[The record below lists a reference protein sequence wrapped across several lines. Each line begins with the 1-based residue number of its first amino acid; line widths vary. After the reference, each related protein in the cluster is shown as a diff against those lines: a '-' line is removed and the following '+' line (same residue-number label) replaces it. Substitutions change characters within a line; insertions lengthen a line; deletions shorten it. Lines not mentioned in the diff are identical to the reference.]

1 MMDDRDEPCLICGL
15 RPGEGPKILYRE
27 MDDCLDTLIG
37 RLSGLGH
44 EIDDA
49 TLRGEMEKLLL
60 LFKWSPDLYPNEVP
74 FAMLRKNDPI
84 SLSYF
89 PLDDGDGRAIVIGTF
104 NELGDPI
111 NSQKGD
117 ITIPPR
123 GYVSR
128 CRCSALSHN
137 LIVR

>member
-1 MMDDRDEPCLICGL
+1 MMDDWAELCLICGL
-15 RPGEGPKILYRE
+15 RPGEGPKILCQE
-27 MDDCLDTLIG
+27 MDGCLDRLMG

-49 TLRGEMEKLLL
+49 ALRQEMEKLLS
-60 LFKWSPDLYPNEVP
+60 LFKWRSELLPNQVP
-74 FAMLRKNDPI
+74 YAKLRKNDPI

-89 PLDDGDGRAIVIGTF
+89 PLDAGDCRAIALGTF
-104 NELGDPI
+104 DGHGDPI

-128 CRCSALSHN
+128 CR
-137 LIVR
+137 